1 MRRRE
6 ELKTLTKEEKE
17 LPKQWSIAEGLL
29 YYKDRL
35 FILDNEDLQT
45 LMSKGCHDPKI
56 AGHFGQEKPLEIITQ
71 DFHRKNITDW
81 VNNYVRFCTTCQ
93 QAKVPRH
100 ARFGLLSPL

>member
-17 LPKQWSIAEGLL
+17 LPKQWWIAEGLL

-35 FILDNEDLQT
+35 FIPDNEDLQT
-45 LMSKGCHDPKI
+45 LISKGCHDPKI

-71 DFHRKNITDW
+71 DFYRKNITDW
-81 VNNYVRFCTTCQ
+81 VNNYVIFCTTCQ